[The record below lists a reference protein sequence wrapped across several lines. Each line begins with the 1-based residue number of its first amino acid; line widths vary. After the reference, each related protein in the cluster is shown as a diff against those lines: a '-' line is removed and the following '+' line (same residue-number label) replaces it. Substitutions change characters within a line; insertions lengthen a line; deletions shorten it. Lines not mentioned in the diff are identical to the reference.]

1 MKILIL
7 NGPNLNLLGSREP
20 EVYGTRTLESIV
32 NDLAVFAKTKGV
44 ALEHFQSNE
53 EGGLVTRIQQAREGH
68 DGIVFN
74 PGAYSHTSIALL
86 DALRACECP
95 CIEVHLSNIHAR
107 ESFRRHSVTASACVG
122 QISGLGPLGYRLA
135 LEALIEI
142 LSPGGNCR

>member
-20 EVYGTRTLESIV
+20 EVYGTRTLEAIV
-32 NDLAVFAKTKGV
+32 SDLAVFAKTKGV
-44 ALEHFQSNE
+44 VLEHFQSNE
-53 EGGLVTRIQQAREGH
+53 EGGLVTRIQQARGVQ

-107 ESFRRHSVTASACVG
+107 ESFRRHSVTAEACVG

-135 LEALIEI
+135 LEALVEI
-142 LSPGGNCR
+142 LLSGGNCR